1 MTNIDYFRSVL
12 NTETIETN
20 KWFFSTFSLN
30 PGENDYLYIDKN
42 KYIVKLLEGDT
53 EIENVTTERPL
64 LMFKDPITLTS
75 EDLIN
80 VKGTVETTVGRT
92 IFNRLALVRNFGD
105 KIGFINDKVN
115 VGKIESEIAKRMFNT
130 DIITVPE
137 YLNFT
142 KACGFME
149 ALSRLTTVSATY
161 KNMLPPDGIEEY
173 KKALLK
179 EFEEKYGKKWIED
192 RIKIVE
198 FEKKLKA
205 YDSEWMKGDPT
216 DGNLTSGK
224 VKENARTKMFLTF
237 GAELGFDNSTS
248 KPILVGNSL
257 SQGYPRDKKQLAQ
270 MNNTTR
276 SASFARGKETQQGG
290 AVAKVL
296 LRAIGAV
303 SVNKGDCGSKIG
315 KLIRVSENIVK
326 SLNGRY
332 IIENGVSK
340 PIKDFSPY
348 IGKEIYIRSPMFCKS
363 DLTTSICSVCAG
375 EVLSEHKDSIP
386 LMVNNISAAIL
397 GASMAAMHNAVIKTT
412 TFDIRDVI
420 S

>member
-1 MTNIDYFRSVL
+1 MTNIEYFKKVL
-12 NTETIETN
+12 NTTTIESI
-20 KWFFSTFSLN
+20 KWFYSAFSLN
-30 PGENDYLYIDKN
+30 PGENDYLYLDN
-42 KYIVKLLEGDT
+42 NNYNVKLPEGEFKIDN
-53 EIENVTTERPL
+53 ITTQRPL
-64 LMFKDPITLTS
+64 LMFKEPMVITS
-75 EDLIN
+75 NDLIN
-80 VKGTVETTVGRT
+80 VKNNIETTIGRV
-92 IFNRLALVRNFGD
+92 IFNRLVLVRNFGN
-105 KIGFINDKVN
+105 KIDYINEKTN

-161 KNMLPPDGIEEY
+161 KNMLPPDGIEEF
-173 KKALLK
+173 KMKLIK
-179 EFEEKYGKKWIED
+179 EFEEKYGKNWYED

-198 FEKKLKA
+198 FEKRLKE
-205 YDSEWMKGDPT
+205 YDNEWMKGDPT

-237 GAELGFDNSTS
+237 GAELGFDKTTA
-248 KPILVGNSL
+248 KPNLVVNSL
-257 SQGYPRDKKQLAQ
+257 SQGYPRNKRQLAQ

-276 SASFARGKETQQGG
+276 SASYARGKETQEGG

-303 SVNKGDCGSKIG
+303 SVVDGDCGSKIG
-315 KLIRVSENIVK
+315 KLIRVSKDIVK

-332 IIENGVSK
+332 IIENGVSR
-340 PIKDFSPY
+340 PIKDFTPY
-348 IGKEIYIRSPMFCKS
+348 LDKEIYIRSPMFCKS
-363 DLTTSICSVCAG
+363 DISTSICSVCAG
-375 EVLSEHKDSIP
+375 EVLSEYKDSIP
-386 LMVNNISAAIL
+386 LMVNNISSAIL

-412 TFDIRDVI
+412 NLDIREVI